1 VRRGAGGH
9 FRLEDRF
16 GCEPEDARVGRV
28 LEPREPDPPRQAI
41 EMFRERKG
49 LAVEDGDR
57 FKEGIAQEHARA
69 GRHAEALGW
78 YDRALASDPA
88 YCYAYFH
95 KARSLEELD
104 RADEACA
111 TLRTGID
118 AARRAG
124 DSHALGE
131 MRGYLDQL
139 E

>member
-1 VRRGAGGH
+1 MNDPRPAAGT
-9 FRLEDRF
+9 
-16 GCEPEDARVGRV
+16 
-28 LEPREPDPPRQAI
+28 
-41 EMFRERKG
+41 
-49 LAVEDGDR
+49 GDR
-57 FKEGIAQEHARA
+57 LARLL
-69 GRHAEALGW
+69 EMALGW

>member
-1 VRRGAGGH
+1 MNDPRPAAGTGD
-9 FRLEDRF
+9 RL
-16 GCEPEDARVGRV
+16 ARL
-28 LEPREPDPPRQAI
+28 LEMLEREP
-41 EMFRERKG
+41 
-49 LAVEDGDR
+49 GDA
-57 FKEGIAQEHARA
+57 FCLYGIAQEHARA

-95 KARSLEELD
+95 TARSLEELD

>member
-1 VRRGAGGH
+1 MNDPQPAAGTGD
-9 FRLEDRF
+9 RL
-16 GCEPEDARVGRV
+16 ARL
-28 LEPREPDPPRQAI
+28 LEMLEREP
-41 EMFRERKG
+41 
-49 LAVEDGDR
+49 GDA
-57 FKEGIAQEHARA
+57 FCLYGIAQEHARA

-104 RADEACA
+104 RAEDACA